1 MSISEPT
8 TWHSLAAARGNLTYF
23 VDRRAHLV
31 TEEVGF
37 GWVGVPIAPSTF
49 PQLRAAFRSS
59 QSSGEPLPVSNLFCE
74 RTVFDTPE
82 GNVAFRFWHDTAHCR
97 LGFSFEL
104 PDEWELALWH
114 LDELERAGF
123 PPETDEYQLL
133 RLDLLGQIIL
143 LGVAGRFPFDQRDFT
158 TTCSVFGL
166 DAGILTE
173 LRRMS

>member
-8 TWHSLAAARGNLTYF
+8 TRRDLGDARASLSLF
-23 VDRRAHLV
+23 VEHRAHRV

-37 GWVGVPIAPSTF
+37 GWVGVPVAPATF
-49 PQLRAAFRSS
+49 PQLRFAFRRS
-59 QSSGEPLPVSNLFCE
+59 QSSGEPLPVSNLFCD
-74 RTVFDTPE
+74 RTVFDTPAV
-82 GNVAFRFWHDTAHCR
+82 NIAFRFWHDTAHCR
-97 LGFSFEL
+97 LGYSFEL
-104 PDEWELALWH
+104 PDEWELAMWH
-114 LDELERAGF
+114 LDELQRGF
-123 PPETDEYQLL
+123 PPESDEHQLL

-158 TTCSVFGL
+158 TTCGVFGL

>member
-8 TWHSLAAARGNLTYF
+8 TRHGHAAARANLSSF
-23 VDRRAHLV
+23 VEHRAGFV

-37 GWVGVPIAPSTF
+37 GWIGVPVAPSTF
-49 PQLRAAFRSS
+49 PQLRAAFRRS
-59 QSSGEPLPVSNLFCE
+59 QLNGEPLPVSNLYCE

-104 PDEWELALWH
+104 PDEWELAMWH

-123 PPETDEYQLL
+123 PPESGEYQLL

-158 TTCSVFGL
+158 TTCGVFGL
-166 DAGILTE
+166 DAGILAE